1 MLDFVLILT
10 FIYLLVAGFYYGLA
24 ASTIRF
30 IGVIIGIYLSL
41 IFFKPIAFFMNKYL
55 NTNETLV
62 EFLSVFFIFSS
73 IIILSFMFKVLVK
86 DKVEENYRIK
96 IIDKIVG
103 GLFGLF
109 LYIFILYALIKYS
122 NEGSIIYDL
131 TSQSKIIMTLKD
143 WIEK

>member
-41 IFFKPIAFFMNKYL
+41 IFFKPIASFMNKYL
-55 NTNETLV
+55 HANETLV

-73 IIILSFMFKVLVK
+73 IIVISFMFKVLVK
-86 DKVEENYRIK
+86 DKVEENYKIK

>member
-10 FIYLLVAGFYYGLA
+10 FIYLVVAGFYYGLA

-30 IGVIIGIYLSL
+30 IGIIIGVYLSL
-41 IFFKPIAFFMNKYL
+41 IFFKPISNFMNKYL
-55 NTNETLV
+55 HLNETIV
-62 EFLSVFFIFSS
+62 EFISIFIIFSS
-73 IIILSFMFKVLVK
+73 IIVLSFMFKVLVK

-96 IIDKIVG
+96 VIDKIVG

-122 NEGSIIYDL
+122 TEGSLLYDL
-131 TSQSKIIMTLKD
+131 TSQSKIIMTLKG
-143 WIEK
+143 WIEG

>member
-55 NTNETLV
+55 HTNETLV

-86 DKVEENYRIK
+86 DKVEENYKIK

>member
-41 IFFKPIAFFMNKYL
+41 IFFRPIASFMNKYL
-55 NTNETLV
+55 HANETIV

-73 IIILSFMFKVLVK
+73 IIVISFMFKVLVK
-86 DKVEENYRIK
+86 DKVEENYKIK
-96 IIDKIVG
+96 VIDKIVG

-109 LYIFILYALIKYS
+109 LYIFILYVLIKYS

-131 TSQSKIIMTLKD
+131 TSQSKIIMTLKG
-143 WIEK
+143 WIER

>member
-10 FIYLLVAGFYYGLA
+10 FMYLLVAGFYYGLA

-30 IGVIIGIYLSL
+30 IGIIIGVYLSL
-41 IFFKPIAFFMNKYL
+41 IFFKPISHFMNKYL
-55 NTNETLV
+55 HLNETIV
-62 EFLSVFFIFSS
+62 EFISIFIIFSS
-73 IIILSFMFKVLVK
+73 IIVLSFMFKVLVK

-122 NEGSIIYDL
+122 TEGSLLYDL
-131 TSQSKIIMTLKD
+131 TSQSKIIMTLKS
-143 WIEK
+143 WIEG